1 MKQFFALASIF
12 FMSLLMIAQ
21 NAEAQRDSLRVE
33 KEMVIS
39 ADGDTMI
46 VTKTFPMRVNI
57 ASPMHGRGVFVSADG
72 DTMIVT
78 RRYPGRA
85 SDMVIRADRSDPIY
99 VEEEVMVS
107 ADGDTI
113 MVTQRPLR
121 QVRDIVVWG
130 ERSHPLYGAGVV
142 VSVNGDTLMATNN
155 PPKRNRKGD
164 LEVETFIERAM
175 VNSDGDTTM
184 VTIWTETDRE
194 EWVRRSRT
202 GHQMRHRFRGEEEE
216 VITSADGDTMIVT
229 ERPLSRARDMV
240 VWGERSHP
248 LYGAGVVVRVNGD
261 TLMATNNPPRRNRK
275 GDLEAET
282 FIERVMVNSDGDSTM
297 VTIWTKGDPEERV
310 ERSRTVRQIRNRL
323 RQRSGSRKQI
333 RMRDVRRERGDSGE
347 LREME
352 VEARRLARQLRQTD
366 EESYQEKEEM
376 LREQLE
382 KIFDYKQ
389 AMKMKELDQKRRD
402 NEEQRKIMEE
412 RQTNRE
418 AIIKDRINQLLGRG
432 SSYDW

>member
-1 MKQFFALASIF
+1 MKKFFALASIF
-12 FMSLLMIAQ
+12 FVSLLMIAQ

-57 ASPMHGRGVFVSADG
+57 TSPMRGRGVIVSADG
-72 DTMIVT
+72 DTMIVS

-107 ADGDTI
+107 VDGDTI

-121 QVRDIVVWG
+121 PVRDI
-130 ERSHPLYGAGVV
+130 
-142 VSVNGDTLMATNN
+142 
-155 PPKRNRKGD
+155 
-164 LEVETFIERAM
+164 
-175 VNSDGDTTM
+175 
-184 VTIWTETDRE
+184 
-194 EWVRRSRT
+194 
-202 GHQMRHRFRGEEEE
+202 
-216 VITSADGDTMIVT
+216 
-229 ERPLSRARDMV
+229 V

-261 TLMATNNPPRRNRK
+261 TLMATNNPPRRNRR

-282 FIERVMVNSDGDSTM
+282 FIERAIVNSDGDTTM
-297 VTIWTKGDPEERV
+297 VTIWTETDREEWGRRSRTGRQMRHRSRGVEEEVIISADGDTMMVTERPLSRVRDIVVRGERSHPLHGAGVVVRVNGDTLMATNNPPKRNHEGDLEAETFIERAIVNSDGDTTTVTIWIKGDPEERV
-310 ERSRTVRQIRNRL
+310 DRSRTVRQIRNRL
-323 RQRSGSRKQI
+323 HQRSGSRQQI
-333 RMRDVRRERGDSGE
+333 QMHDVRRELGDSRE

-352 VEARRLARQLRQTD
+352 VEARRLARQLRQAD

-376 LREQLE
+376 LRAHLE

-389 AMKMKELDQKRRD
+389 KVRMKELDQKRRD
-402 NEEQRKIMEE
+402 IGEQRKIMEE
-412 RQTNRE
+412 RQSNRE

-432 SSYDW
+432 SSYRW